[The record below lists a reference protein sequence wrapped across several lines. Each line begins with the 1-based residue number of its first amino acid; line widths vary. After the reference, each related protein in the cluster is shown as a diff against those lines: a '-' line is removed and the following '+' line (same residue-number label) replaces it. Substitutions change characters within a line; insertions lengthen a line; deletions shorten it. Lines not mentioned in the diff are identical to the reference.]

1 MLGMLENNGSK
12 ILFYGALG
20 AGMYPLSQALAAEG
34 FSVIGLDREAA
45 ADGGYPYP
53 IYTSLPEET
62 YSQIGLAVRSLAIPE
77 DRPELLRLRSLGV
90 GVIDRPHML
99 DIYSRRFS
107 TSVAVS
113 GSHGKSTVTAMLA
126 HILRKA
132 GIAFTAVG
140 GAELFDGKSVHLGGG
155 DIVLYE
161 ACEYRDAFLA
171 LRPTLAVIT
180 AVDRDHV
187 DYFPDEQTYLDSFL
201 RFAGRARSLVVN
213 GDMPYAQRFRELD
226 RGAVFFGE
234 GEGAQYRYCFEGK
247 GSLGQEFS
255 LTYGDSR
262 LRSAL
267 PVIGR
272 YNIANAAAAI
282 AAAHALGID
291 PAVSAEALATYR
303 GIARRLERL
312 EDLDGRPVYYDYGH
326 HPTELR
332 ASITA
337 LIEEGEAL
345 TVVFRPHTY
354 TRTAAFMTELAEAL
368 AMADRAIVLDIFP
381 AREEPIPGV
390 DGFALARLVGR
401 GAVACSPDGAA
412 DYVRNHTDGTLLLLG
427 AGDMSAL
434 IDGLYGKCDKT
445 KK

>member
-1 MLGMLENNGSK
+1 
-12 ILFYGALG
+12 
-20 AGMYPLSQALAAEG
+20 MYPLSVALAAEG
-34 FSVIGLDREAA
+34 FSVVGLDRETCV
-45 ADGGYPYP
+45 DVEYPYP
-53 IYTSLPEET
+53 IYTALPEDI
-62 YSQIGLAVRSLAIPE
+62 YSEIGLAVRSLAIPE

-126 HILRKA
+126 HILRQA
-132 GIAFTAVG
+132 GVAFTAVG

-155 DIVLYE
+155 DIILYE

-171 LRPTLAVIT
+171 LHPTLAVIT
-180 AVDRDHV
+180 AVERDHV
-187 DYFPDEQTYLDSFL
+187 DYFPDDRDYLDSFL

-213 GDMPYAQRFRELD
+213 GDMPHAPRFRELD

-234 GEGAQYRYCFEGK
+234 GEGAQYRYRFEGK

-255 LTYGDSR
+255 LTYGDRR

-272 YNIANAAAAI
+272 YNIANATAAI
-282 AAAHALGID
+282 AAAHALDID
-291 PAVSAEALATYR
+291 PAVSAEALLTYR
-303 GIARRLERL
+303 GISRRLERL
-312 EDLDGRPVYYDYGH
+312 EDLDGRRVYYDYGH

-337 LIEEGEAL
+337 LIEEGEPL

-368 AMADRAIVLDIFP
+368 ALADKAVILDIFS

-390 DGFALARLVGR
+390 DAHALAKLVGR
-401 GAVACSPDGAA
+401 EAVACSPKESA
-412 DYVRNHTDGTLLLLG
+412 DYLRNYTNGTLLILG
-427 AGDMSAL
+427 AGDMSTL
-434 IDGLYGKCDKT
+434 IDGFYGKHNK
-445 KK
+445 